1 MNYKRLMR
9 RPGSLGAALVL
20 GDAIF
25 FGFTDPTRAP
35 STFFII
41 AFLLFAA
48 TLYVMVQGVCALL
61 GWYGYPVKHR
71 HRAGMVTAGGLS
83 SLFALQSIGQLS
95 TRDIA
100 VLLPLVVLAYFYIS
114 YNRRLSET

>member
-9 RPGSLGAALVL
+9 RPGSLGAALLL
-20 GDAIF
+20 GDVIF
-25 FGFTDPTRAP
+25 FGFSDPTRAP

-41 AFLLFAA
+41 AFVLLAA
-48 TLYVMVQGVCALL
+48 TLYMSAQGVCALL
-61 GWYGYPVKHR
+61 GWYGFPVKHR
-71 HRAGMVTAGGLS
+71 HRVGLVTAGGLS

-95 TRDIA
+95 ARDIA
-100 VLLPLVVLAYFYIS
+100 VLLPLVVIAFFYTS